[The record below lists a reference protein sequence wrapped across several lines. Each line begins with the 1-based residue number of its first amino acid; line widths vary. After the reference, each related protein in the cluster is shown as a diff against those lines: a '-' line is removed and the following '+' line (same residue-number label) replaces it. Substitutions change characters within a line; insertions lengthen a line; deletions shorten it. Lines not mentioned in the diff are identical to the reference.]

1 MTESRRGPVLAYP
14 QTAPVR
20 STTASTQAAVETLL
34 AGHDLR
40 LVVVDGPAPGVPALR
55 VVESRTGQPPL
66 RIPEAVTSQLAAWVA
81 GCDSS
86 AVA

>member
-1 MTESRRGPVLAYP
+1 MTDTPRGPVLAYP

-20 STTASTQAAVETLL
+20 PTTAPIRAAVDALL
-34 AGHDLR
+34 ASHDLR
-40 LVVVDGPAPGVPALR
+40 FVVVDGPATGMPALR
-55 VVESRTGQPPL
+55 VVDSRTGQPPL

-81 GCDSS
+81 GRDSS